1 MDVLLVNTATLIALR
16 LWALRA
22 NRPFSEDYL
31 FSQAYW
37 FLFFTALWLLSAYF
51 NDLYNLKVAS
61 DLPLSGLFLL
71 RTTFLMLLVYLLIYF
86 LSDPGSLP
94 RLVVLL
100 FIASSFVLIGLWRAV
115 YASLLAR
122 SPSFQRKAIV
132 VGAGWAGRTIVKAI
146 EENLGLDYQ
155 LIGFVD
161 DDPAKR
167 GKVIEGLPVIGTRRD
182 LIPLIEAN
190 DVSEVILAITHDL
203 HGELF
208 QALMDCQEK
217 GLQITPMLT
226 LYEKITG
233 KVPVEHIGDNWCL
246 ALPIDHASTGNFFP
260 LFKRTMDIILSSIG
274 LIFLALSLPFIA
286 LAIYLDSP
294 GPIFYTQERVGK
306 GGKTYRLV
314 KFRTMVPNAERDGE
328 AIWAEKGDPRV
339 TRVGRILRATHIDE
353 LPQLV
358 NVFKGEMSLVGPRP
372 ERPEFVTELERKIPF
387 YRTRHCVKPGMA
399 GWALIKY
406 GYSGSVEEALIKL
419 QYDLYYIKHQSIS
432 LDVLILLKT
441 ILDILLFRGR

>member
-1 MDVLLVNTATLIALR
+1 
-16 LWALRA
+16 
-22 NRPFSEDYL
+22 
-31 FSQAYW
+31 
-37 FLFFTALWLLSAYF
+37 
-51 NDLYNLKVAS
+51 
-61 DLPLSGLFLL
+61 
-71 RTTFLMLLVYLLIYF
+71 
-86 LSDPGSLP
+86 
-94 RLVVLL
+94 
-100 FIASSFVLIGLWRAV
+100 
-115 YASLLAR
+115 
-122 SPSFQRKAIV
+122 
-132 VGAGWAGRTIVKAI
+132 
-146 EENLGLDYQ
+146 
-155 LIGFVD
+155 
-161 DDPAKR
+161 
-167 GKVIEGLPVIGTRRD
+167 
-182 LIPLIEAN
+182 
-190 DVSEVILAITHDL
+190 
-203 HGELF
+203 
-208 QALMDCQEK
+208 
-217 GLQITPMLT
+217 
-226 LYEKITG
+226 
-233 KVPVEHIGDNWCL
+233 VEHIGDNWCL